1 MTIELP
7 PIELLP
13 IAIFSLV
20 GLIAFFVRGV
30 TGAASA
36 IVSNACFLVILA
48 GGSVAGLTLLD
59 AIYWIAL
66 VDVAATLL
74 LAWPIRHQL
83 MLDPIAR
90 RFILGAVPVNVAFTL
105 LLPRVDLAVLGLG
118 LGVAVAAAGLYL
130 AYRRSAPPVPE
141 PVLRPWA
148 PAVGAASGVL
158 GGLYGM
164 GGPVAILF
172 LSRLEDDPTR
182 FRARVTSIFAIT
194 GSIRLIVLFL
204 AGSYTPLL
212 LAWGFLSLPA
222 IALGLAIGFRVHR
235 YVEPVQFRLILGVL
249 VALAGI
255 VGALRAITG

>member
-13 IAIFSLV
+13 IVIFSLV

-118 LGVAVAAAGLYL
+118 LGVAVAGAGLYL